1 MCQMIQ
7 NLISGVMQDY
17 NQCTYPHNFSRTSIF
32 STMDNGAVLLNT
44 PSRGTKSL
52 DQPVLSVGL
61 VSSHET
67 FSFDQSIF
75 IISVLSLLQMLPE
88 ILCVADGNTTQL
100 TGYIRCPVSTINNKE
115 SRQITG
121 LHWMAE
127 GHIQQKVL

>member
-1 MCQMIQ
+1 ME
-7 NLISGVMQDY
+7 N
-17 NQCTYPHNFSRTSIF
+17 
-32 STMDNGAVLLNT
+32 
-44 PSRGTKSL
+44 
-52 DQPVLSVGL
+52 VGL

-88 ILCVADGNTTQL
+88 ILCVADGDTTQL

-121 LHWMAE
+121 LHWMTE